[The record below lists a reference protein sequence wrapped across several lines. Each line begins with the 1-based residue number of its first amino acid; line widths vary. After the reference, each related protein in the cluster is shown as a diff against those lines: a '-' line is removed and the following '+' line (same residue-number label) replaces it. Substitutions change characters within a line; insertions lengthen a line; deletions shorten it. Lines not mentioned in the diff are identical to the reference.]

1 MTLKAMLLLVAL
13 TVQAQTPGALATMEG
28 ALVKMEGKW
37 TGKGTVN
44 GQSISAELEVGPALG
59 QQFTRLQYRF
69 TPAAGSGP
77 GFEGLGYYK
86 TCRGATTCSGR
97 WLDSGG
103 AMHVLSA
110 VQSAEIL
117 TSEWGDGTTPRG
129 KTEYRLNGEGGL
141 VVTDWV
147 RATDGSWRQFGL
159 VTYAR
164 IR

>member
-1 MTLKAMLLLVAL
+1 MATMTWWVLAL
-13 TVQAQTPGALATMEG
+13 TIALQAQAGGPAGALS
-28 ALVKMEGKW
+28 VMEGKW

-44 GQSISAELEVGPALG
+44 AQEVAADLEVGPALG
-59 QQFTRLQYRF
+59 QQFSRLQYRF
-69 TPAAGSGP
+69 TPVGTRGT
-77 GFEGLGYYK
+77 FEGVAYYK
-86 TCRGATTCSGR
+86 GCKAATSCSGR
-97 WLDSGG
+97 WLDSSG

-110 VQSAEIL
+110 VQTADVL
-117 TSEWGDGTTPRG
+117 TSEWGDGATPRG

-164 IR
+164 VR